1 MSCRNGRDSWWLLYK
16 NINLLVIYEVKT
28 PCCGR
33 FRVIITWAG
42 YYFSPVKQAERTAV
56 ACIEASNRYI
66 NDYAHGRKSNL
77 QEVVKYVAPD
87 DRERYGELLQE
98 AALQKSDNDYFI
110 SRLKVEK
117 VIINGQRATVALKY
131 AFKTESDLEMY
142 MNLRQIDGP
151 WYVYIFF

>member
-1 MSCRNGRDSWWLLYK
+1 M
-16 NINLLVIYEVKT
+16 
-28 PCCGR
+28 
-33 FRVIITWAG
+33 
-42 YYFSPVKQAERTAV
+42 

-110 SRLKVEK
+110 
-117 VIINGQRATVALKY
+117 IIRQ
-131 AFKTESDLEMY
+131 KTPSS
-142 MNLRQIDGP
+142 
-151 WYVYIFF
+151 